1 MTAKR
6 NPPSPLGFMIFTS
19 PFHPGEIDH
28 LRMLAR
34 EKKKDTEEEE
44 ICNQA
49 LGALTQQL
57 PQITSEVNR
66 LQERFMI
73 KTHSF
78 EQTVQEV

>member
-19 PFHPGEIDH
+19 RFHPGEIDY

-34 EKKKDTEEEE
+34 EKKKDTKEEE

-49 LGALTQQL
+49 LGVLTQQL
-57 PQITSEVNR
+57 AQITSEVNR

-73 KTHSF
+73 KTNSF
-78 EQTVQEV
+78 EQTV